1 MLRKR
6 CSLTFKRKKSL
17 VDEVLNQISCYV
29 PKFTRHHVN
38 FLSAL
43 VELRRA
49 LAACYVPSD
58 RSFRLSHAVLRTTLR
73 VLLTSGNQKKLI
85 FSPYKTL
92 NFEV

>member
-6 CSLTFKRKKSL
+6 CSLTFIRRKSL

-43 VELRRA
+43 QELRRV

-73 VLLTSGNQKKLI
+73 VLLTSGNQKI
-85 FSPYKTL
+85 
-92 NFEV
+92 NFFTI